1 MRKIISK
8 QSEAKRRKRNQIIVG
23 IILVVVMF
31 GSVFGV
37 VVGNFGTSENSDDK
51 IIYNGVEFFKSNN
64 YWVANIGG
72 VDFVFRYNP
81 KEVNYIDGEVDSLNK
96 YIGGPIYVYSEDE
109 ISKIEIYRN
118 LQNIAQRMQGACPEN
133 VTCAEDIPTK
143 TCEERFIIIQESNE
157 TNIIQN
163 ESCVF
168 ITGKKEDLV
177 KITDEF
183 LYKAIGLIN

>member
-1 MRKIISK
+1 
-8 QSEAKRRKRNQIIVG
+8 
-23 IILVVVMF
+23 
-31 GSVFGV
+31 
-37 VVGNFGTSENSDDK
+37 
-51 IIYNGVEFFKSNN
+51 
-64 YWVANIGG
+64 
-72 VDFVFRYNP
+72 
-81 KEVNYIDGEVDSLNK
+81 
-96 YIGGPIYVYSEDE
+96 
-109 ISKIEIYRN
+109 
-118 LQNIAQRMQGACPEN
+118 MQGACPEN

>member
-81 KEVNYIDGEVDSLNK
+81 KEANYIDGEVDSLNK
-96 YIGGPIYVYSEDE
+96 YIGEPIYVYSEDE
-109 ISKIEIYRN
+109 ISRLEIYQN
-118 LQNIAQRMQGACPEN
+118 LQKVAGRIQDACFEKCEKDLP
-133 VTCAEDIPTK
+133 VK